1 MAFLNIAGNGQALA
15 MLPILKNKDDKQ
27 MKLNSSTTVDDSP
40 SSGNIANAM
49 LYAVAAN
56 SQDIII
62 SKNGKPTKPNKTDK
76 ATAADTVFT
85 KNTTA
90 KWIVDYFKPQGSILE
105 PAAGGNAF
113 YDLFENE
120 DKYRCEIADG
130 LDFFEWNKQ
139 VDWIITNPP
148 YSIYDH
154 FLKKAFS
161 VANDVVFFVPIAKA
175 FKSNKIQQ
183 MVIDYGGLKEI
194 VYMGGGSKHGFAFGF
209 PVGCLHYQK
218 GFVGDCKIT
227 YVMDGW

>member
-1 MAFLNIAGNGQALA
+1 MSRKG
-15 MLPILKNKDDKQ
+15 
-27 MKLNSSTTVDDSP
+27 T
-40 SSGNIANAM
+40 
-49 LYAVAAN
+49 
-56 SQDIII
+56 
-62 SKNGKPTKPNKTDK
+62 PTKPNKTDK
-76 ATAADTVFT
+76 ATASDTVFT

-105 PAAGGNAF
+105 PAAGENAF
-113 YDLFENE
+113 YNLFDNE
-120 DKYRCEIADG
+120 EKYRCEITDG
-130 LDFFEWNKQ
+130 LDFFGWDKK

-154 FLKKAFS
+154 FLQKAFS
-161 VANDVVFFVPIAKA
+161 IADNVVFFVPIAKA

-227 YVMDGW
+227 YVMDRW